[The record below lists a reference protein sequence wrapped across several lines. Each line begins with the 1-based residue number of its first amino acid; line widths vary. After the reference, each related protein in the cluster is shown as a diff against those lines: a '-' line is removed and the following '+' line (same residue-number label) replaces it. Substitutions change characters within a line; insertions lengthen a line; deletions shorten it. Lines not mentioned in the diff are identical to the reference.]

1 MGSIKTDSI
10 EFATQRSLKDL
21 TNALRRAI
29 STTKAQVDRLEAD
42 DDPLGNDDVQPQVAV
57 LLSGRSL
64 MIGTRMWG
72 VQVYLYDFGDR
83 RFGEL
88 VALGESFLSGALNSY
103 YNGENFQLGDSKK
116 RSAQI
121 LSILTENDPTALIG
135 DQIDAALDQEEAAIA
150 AQSPWARGKA
160 ARTGMFTSRILT
172 CSRIRALR

>member
-29 STTKAQVDRLEAD
+29 STTKAQVDRLEAG

-83 RFGEL
+83 RL
-88 VALGESFLSGALNSY
+88 
-103 YNGENFQLGDSKK
+103 
-116 RSAQI
+116 
-121 LSILTENDPTALIG
+121 
-135 DQIDAALDQEEAAIA
+135 
-150 AQSPWARGKA
+150 
-160 ARTGMFTSRILT
+160 
-172 CSRIRALR
+172 